1 MGGRS
6 SARLERWPVKPEV
19 AGSSPVGP
27 VFKNTFFV
35 FTYKGSPVKGFR
47 TSFENACKKASIK
60 NLSFHTLRHT
70 FATRLVLSGI
80 DIVTVSKL
88 LGHSK
93 IQTTM
98 RYSHPTPE
106 ALKRAVSALDTPKSG
121 KSVSKNVS
129 TKIDEN

>member
-1 MGGRS
+1 
-6 SARLERWPVKPEV
+6 
-19 AGSSPVGP
+19 
-27 VFKNTFFV
+27 
-35 FTYKGSPVKGFR
+35 
-47 TSFENACKKASIK
+47 
-60 NLSFHTLRHT
+60 
-70 FATRLVLSGI
+70 VLSGI

-106 ALKRAVSALDTPKSG
+106 ALKTAVSALDTPKSG